1 MRSMQRV
8 IFMLGGLRW
17 DTVFNV
23 FIFVPEKSITFKR
36 TNVMEC
42 KLFDVCFVIKGEEN
56 NVLT

>member
-1 MRSMQRV
+1 MGHCV
-8 IFMLGGLRW
+8 L
-17 DTVFNV
+17 NV

-42 KLFDVCFVIKGEEN
+42 TLFDVCFVSKGEEN